1 MSEDQTE
8 RLRPHFSTGM
18 PRINDRRVLS
28 GVSFIN
34 PDGFRWRDAP
44 RQYDPHKTFYNRGKR

>member
-1 MSEDQTE
+1 
-8 RLRPHFSTGM
+8 M

-34 PDGFRWRDAP
+34 PDGFRLRDAP
-44 RQYDPHKTFYNRGKR
+44 REYDPHKTFYNRGKR